1 MRHVQQRTWSDARQT
16 ERGRIG
22 NCDFGLKSLQAWLGY
37 GDHVV
42 KPSPLVGWLLLVLLQ
57 SALAWNGWPEREN
70 REPHNWCPLASGT
83 TGPRSRSPYRVNSTA
98 TPPPRHDTTRHAS
111 DGTGYCRNYS
121 DVLCPRGPQG
131 AWPNDCHAGP
141 TRVVPSVGSQLR
153 RRRAGPEILPVRA
166 QYRILRHETN
176 VQST

>member
-1 MRHVQQRTWSDARQT
+1 VARI
-16 ERGRIG
+16 RGSRGKTVSIG
-22 NCDFGLKSLQAWLGY
+22 GLA
-37 GDHVV
+37 
-42 KPSPLVGWLLLVLLQ
+42 
-57 SALAWNGWPEREN
+57 
-70 REPHNWCPLASGT
+70 T
-83 TGPRSRSPYRVNSTA
+83 TGPAERSCMETA
-98 TPPPRHDTTRHAS
+98 GQNGKTGNHTTGAHWPAVLLDPAPVGRIESIVQRPHRHDTTRH
-111 DGTGYCRNYS
+111 GWHWYCRNYS